1 MVIFEWQ
8 VSLLF
13 IVLNDKKLSSHM
25 AQISEHINLSNRK
38 INSYYQTRK
47 MIVNLGSNKGKKN
60 NNSSLQLTRLKTS
73 LITSIV
79 DIHENNLSN
88 VDRKYDMRKVRT
100 YSVNQSLTLF
110 SCLMRAMYNI
120 FNYAKKKSHVEFV
133 PSRDQFIILFK
144 EKLRQHLL

>member
-100 YSVNQSLTLF
+100 YSVN
-110 SCLMRAMYNI
+110 
-120 FNYAKKKSHVEFV
+120 
-133 PSRDQFIILFK
+133 
-144 EKLRQHLL
+144 